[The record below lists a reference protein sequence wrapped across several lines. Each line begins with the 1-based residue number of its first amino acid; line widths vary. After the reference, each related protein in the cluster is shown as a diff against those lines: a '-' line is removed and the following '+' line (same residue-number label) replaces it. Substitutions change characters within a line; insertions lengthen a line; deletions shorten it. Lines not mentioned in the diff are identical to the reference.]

1 MSTSKAHAMLAPSA
15 ADRWMVCTGSVA
27 MEAPLPDDTSEYADE
42 GTAAHELA
50 KWCLTQGKNA
60 HAFQGRRIE
69 IVNGV
74 YYPGTG
80 PLPANLFGQRLP
92 IRRMFECDED
102 MATHVQ
108 KYVRLVC
115 SLAMH
120 GELLVEQKLPIGH
133 ITGEEGAT
141 GTSDAVI
148 LATRDDELIIVDLK
162 FGRGVKVYA
171 ERNRQGMMYALGAL
185 EEYALLSDWKK
196 VRIIICQPRLDHI
209 DEFTCTV
216 GDLVAFAKEAAG
228 AAWDAMAMLDKRIP
242 LQLAP
247 SLKGCMFCKAN
258 AECPAKTKFV
268 ADAVGADFDVLS
280 QADDSAGDGVTVGEV
295 LLKDVVPADPVSL
308 ATKMKAIEIIE
319 DWCKAV
325 RARVESN
332 LLAGV
337 PVPGY
342 KLVQGKRGNRAW
354 TDAGQVER
362 LFKSFRLKTDQM
374 YTYTLI
380 SPATAE
386 KVLKAKPKQWAKA
399 VELIGQA
406 DGKASVAEE
415 SDKRPALKLN
425 DVAAD
430 FANVEV
436 GADLV

>member
-1 MSTSKAHAMLAPSA
+1 MGSTKAHAMLSPSG

-50 KWCLTQGKNA
+50 KWCLTQDKDA

-92 IRRMFECDED
+92 IRRMFECDDD

-108 KYVRLVC
+108 KYVHLVRD
-115 SLAMH
+115 LAHH

-133 ITGEEGAT
+133 ITDEADAT
-141 GTSDAVI
+141 GTSDAVV
-148 LATRDDELIIVDLK
+148 LAARDDELIVVDLK
-162 FGRGVKVYA
+162 FGRGVRVSA
-171 ERNRQGMMYALGAL
+171 QHNRQGMLYALGAL
-185 EEYALLSDWKK
+185 EEYALLSEWKK

-216 GDLVAFAKEAAG
+216 EELLAFAKEAAA
-228 AAWDAMAMLDKRIP
+228 AAWDAVAMMDKRIP
-242 LQLAP
+242 LQLVP
-247 SLKGCMFCKAN
+247 SEKGCMFCKAK
-258 AECPAKTKFV
+258 AECPGLADFV
-268 ADAVGADFDVLS
+268 AKSVGADFEDITASGPEPL
-280 QADDSAGDGVTVGEV
+280 GV
-295 LLKDVVPADPVSL
+295 DYSPIDL
-308 ATKMKAIEIIE
+308 ATKMKAADLIE
-319 DWCKAV
+319 DWIKAV

-354 TDAGQVER
+354 TDAAEVER
-362 LFKSFRLKTDQM
+362 LLKSFRLKTEQM

-380 SPATAE
+380 SPTAAE

-425 DVAAD
+425 DVASD